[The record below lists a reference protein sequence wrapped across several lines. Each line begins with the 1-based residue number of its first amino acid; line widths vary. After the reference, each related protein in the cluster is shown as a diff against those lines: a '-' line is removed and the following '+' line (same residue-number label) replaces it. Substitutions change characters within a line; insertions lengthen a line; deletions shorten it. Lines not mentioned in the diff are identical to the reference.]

1 MQPMSVAF
9 AAAIMVLIAGS
20 LLRGQVS
27 RRLDAKRGGRV
38 TSAQVAA
45 LNIPVTM
52 TVLLVG
58 PWATVFLDPADEFV
72 QLLGAII
79 GIGALLNY
87 AGCRSH
93 GWHHRYMARTMH
105 RVMRMYSRRT
115 GETVEDYSRAL
126 RSTGRAYLVVAG
138 LALIQTVMAVI

>member
-9 AAAIMVLIAGS
+9 AAAIVVLVTGS
-20 LLRGQVS
+20 VLRGQVS
-27 RRLDAKRGGRV
+27 RRLAAKRGGRV

-52 TVLLVG
+52 TVLLAG

-72 QLLGAII
+72 HLIGAII

-87 AGCRSH
+87 RGCRSH
-93 GWHHRYMARTMH
+93 RWQPRYMARTMH
-105 RVMRMYSRRT
+105 QVMRMYRKP
-115 GETVEDYSRAL
+115 GETVEDYSQAL
-126 RSTGRAYLVVAG
+126 RSTERAYLVVAG
-138 LALIQTVMAVI
+138 LALIQTVMAVIW